1 MPTLFRFFAILVA
14 LAAIGAGAMVYL
26 GNFVSPH
33 PREIVVRIPP
43 DKLAAP

>member
-26 GNFVSPH
+26 ANFVSPH
-33 PREIVVRIPP
+33 PREISVGIPAS
-43 DKLAAP
+43 KLAP